1 MWLLSVA
8 WLVFA
13 IPNGSRRQDRSD
25 PPALVVPHPARSVVE
40 LSPVSPDERP
50 HRPEPTDDASAWER
64 LRRLPDLDDAPLDE
78 DWATGAR
85 RVGPSDGP
93 PVAPPADGDAR
104 SVDQRRFRVAAA
116 GAVGAAP
123 AAPPSRPGPTPAPG
137 APVGPAPAPIPL
149 PGEAPA
155 GVPPRRTDTE
165 APARTRRRGP
175 WIATAIAVPVLAL
188 LAMFVYALVQ
198 WNRIERVDTAGALAA
213 GGDFTNYLIVGTDS
227 REGVDPDLATAP
239 SIGLGVE
246 GSRTDTMVVLH
257 IGDDGNRMMSLP
269 RDLWLPI
276 DGGNAAKLNSATVV
290 GGAPALIR
298 TVQRELGIPL
308 QRYLEVDIAGFLE
321 VVEAVG
327 SITIE
332 FPRPA
337 CDPRSG
343 LMVRQRGAIDLG
355 PQRALAYVRSRTY
368 TEFSAPE
375 VRRVLGPGATCDQII
390 AAGLGSTDGTADIGR
405 GDRQRRFLLA
415 VFDEIGGT
423 RNPVTLLQ
431 VLGGLSGGLRIDD
444 EMGMFD
450 ALSLARKMRGGGIES
465 VELPVVA
472 FDPGGTSA
480 LLPADDAGEVIDGF
494 R

>member
-1 MWLLSVA
+1 MPW
-8 WLVFA
+8 
-13 IPNGSRRQDRSD
+13 
-25 PPALVVPHPARSVVE
+25 
-40 LSPVSPDERP
+40 
-50 HRPEPTDDASAWER
+50 PEPVE
-64 LRRLPDLDDAPLDE
+64 
-78 DWATGAR
+78 
-85 RVGPSDGP
+85 P
-93 PVAPPADGDAR
+93 PVGVPR
-104 SVDQRRFRVAAA
+104 SRPDR
-116 GAVGAAP
+116 
-123 AAPPSRPGPTPAPG
+123 AAPPHR
-137 APVGPAPAPIPL
+137 
-149 PGEAPA
+149 
-155 GVPPRRTDTE
+155 
-165 APARTRRRGP
+165 RRRGP
-175 WIATAIAVPVLAL
+175 WIATAIAVPVLIL
-188 LAMFVYALVQ
+188 VAMFVYALVQ
-198 WNRIERVDTAGALAA
+198 WNRIERVDTDAALTAGS
-213 GGDFTNYLIVGTDS
+213 GFTNYLIVGTDS
-227 REGVDPDLATAP
+227 REGVDPDLASAP

-298 TVQRELGIPL
+298 TVQRELGLPL
-308 QRYLEVDIAGFLE
+308 QRYMEVDIAGFLQ

-327 SITIE
+327 SITID

-337 CDPRSG
+337 CDPKSG
-343 LMVRQRGAIDLG
+343 LMVRRRGAVELG

-368 TEFSAPE
+368 TEFSADE
-375 VRRVLGPGATCDQII
+375 VRRTLGANATCDQII
-390 AAGLGSTDGTADIGR
+390 GSGLGSTDGTADIGR

-450 ALSLARKMRGGGIES
+450 ALSLARKMRGADIES

-480 LLPADDAGEVIDGF
+480 LLPADDAGEVLDGF